1 MAAKKPVAKKP
12 EVIKPA
18 TSSTKPEVIKPAS
31 KSTVFTQ
38 PMTIA
43 GQTQKP
49 IPIPTVKEEMAYNAA
64 VQAAGGLKPAT
75 TGGETPPPTGEKTIK
90 SVEYRGAGPERIKRT
105 TYSDGT
111 FIDEEAGVAAPDTF
125 STLQAAQGEKTRV
138 DNIAAISALLSSM
151 GIKDLAG
158 PITEAVTKGYSP
170 DTIDLIMQDPN
181 SKDPLAVAFQ
191 TRFPANKIRAAAG
204 KPVLS
209 PAEYLASEKTY
220 TTVLRSYGVAAS
232 GTPAKLNEFIANDI
246 SPAEVSDRVSLAI
259 TRVRDADPD
268 TKAMLAE
275 YYPMLNQA
283 DIVNA
288 MLNPTDGLPAL
299 QRKVQIAEIGGA
311 ALAQGL
317 KTTKEATV
325 GLTGPS
331 KGLVTAMGAEELAGL
346 GVTKKEAQTGFAQVA
361 EVTPRAE
368 FLSAISGGQDY
379 GRLQAEQEVFK
390 SSVEAKKIR
399 QTLTEEE
406 KARFGGAAGTT
417 KGTLAS
423 QSRGMF

>member
-1 MAAKKPVAKKP
+1 MALSKAQKAAALKKAEALLASSKKRLA
-12 EVIKPA
+12 ELEA
-18 TSSTKPEVIKPAS
+18 SQAAS
-31 KSTVFTQ
+31 KEFIASSGLTPTPTVSTGLTKTEETMF
-38 PMTIA
+38 
-43 GQTQKP
+43 GQTDTQ
-49 IPIPTVKEEMAYNAA
+49 IPTSGGAA
-64 VQAAGGLKPAT
+64 SGNV
-75 TGGETPPPTGEKTIK
+75 PTEKTVK

-105 TYSDGT
+105 TYSDDT
-111 FIDEEAGVAAPDTF
+111 FIDEEAGVAAPDTL
-125 STLQAAQGEKTRV
+125 STLEAAKDEKTRV
-138 DNIAAISALLSSM
+138 DNVAAITALLSSM

-158 PITEAVTKGYSP
+158 PITEAVTKGFSP

-220 TTVLRSYGVAAS
+220 TTVLRSYGVAGSA
-232 GTPAKLNEFIANDI
+232 TPAKLNEFIANDI

-259 TRVRDADPD
+259 TRVRDADPE
-268 TKAMLAE
+268 TKKMLAE
-275 YYPMLNQA
+275 FYPMLSQS

-288 MLNPTDGLPAL
+288 MLNPEEGLPAL

-346 GVTKKEAQTGFAQVA
+346 GVTKKEAQAGFAQVA

-368 FLSAISGGQDY
+368 FLSAISSGEDY
-379 GRLQAEQEVFK
+379 SRLQAEQEVFK
-390 SSVEAKKIR
+390 SSVEAKKTR
-399 QTLTEEE
+399 QALTEQER
-406 KARFGGAAGTT
+406 ARFAGSAGTT

-423 QSRGMF
+423 QARGMF